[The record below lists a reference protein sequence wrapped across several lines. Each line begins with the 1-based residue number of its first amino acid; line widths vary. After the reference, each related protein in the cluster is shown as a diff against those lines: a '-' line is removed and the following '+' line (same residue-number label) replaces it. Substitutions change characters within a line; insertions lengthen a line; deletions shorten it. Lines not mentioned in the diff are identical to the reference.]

1 MVIKCQSTA
10 KKKHCFQIFSS
21 HWRQQRFSSLRRWQ
35 RTVAREGPKGVGV
48 GGWRGV
54 NCEGVCPLMSWGLE
68 ATLTVTLSFKRSYKI
83 SHPPWLSASSKLAKI
98 FKVDLSAFLGIHQID
113 VEVFWAYFRRN
124 MCISDHTIENLIF
137 EGSYGNV
144 GMIIHSFGSKSFIL
158 TTLNSYTLFN
168 FESNKVDSP
177 FLYWIWKLQKNQKDL
192 NCLSSLPYFLEWNIG
207 IIVKWVQEFLMEST
221 ETYLSRFLISSK
233 HYGKVDSL
241 EDSNPGVQ
249 N

>member
-1 MVIKCQSTA
+1 
-10 KKKHCFQIFSS
+10 
-21 HWRQQRFSSLRRWQ
+21 
-35 RTVAREGPKGVGV
+35 
-48 GGWRGV
+48 
-54 NCEGVCPLMSWGLE
+54 
-68 ATLTVTLSFKRSYKI
+68 
-83 SHPPWLSASSKLAKI
+83 
-98 FKVDLSAFLGIHQID
+98 
-113 VEVFWAYFRRN
+113 

-221 ETYLSRFLISSK
+221 ETYLRRFLISSK